1 MAAGS
6 WLTAARRSKWNEY
19 GDLSATGNRRRL
31 GCYHPPTHAPPSPA
45 RARQPGMDLAGPDG
59 SPTGEPDLVVAWPRG
74 VLAHSAARCFALRG
88 DNLDGLSPGAWFIN
102 RPLCHAFLCISRHGP
117 QVGGQSLGRGVQP
130 RIFRAQ
136 ISWFIYITQ
145 EEPPMNTE
153 LVVTMFDGEDAA
165 SAAYQALRRLEQ
177 TGGIAILDAATL
189 VKHSDGTSE
198 IKDTQD
204 VDTRHG
210 AYFGVISGALI
221 GLLGGPAGALIG
233 SVAGAAT
240 GAASASLID
249 FGFPREDLQAL
260 DDQLANGSSAL
271 VVLVEATW
279 LDKLDDA
286 LASFAGRS
294 TSRSLHSDR
303 ADRIAAAAEAIEQEL
318 AELRLEDERGW
329 AALLA
334 DFDADLARM
343 DAQLAQESDLIRAEL
358 NAEAQA
364 EAKLAELRD
373 RRDAKRQELNQ
384 KIQAR
389 IDGLNAAITQRR
401 AALADAT
408 AEAKAK
414 ADTRIATLETKRQ
427 AAQQQL
433 EANWHAQQAEWQQ
446 DIDALKARAA
456 KAEAAAKTRI
466 DAQTAALEAKRQ
478 AAQQEWDQRKHATAA
493 AAQDLKT
500 GASEA
505 RADLRQAH
513 EKAAA
518 EFK

>member
-1 MAAGS
+1 
-6 WLTAARRSKWNEY
+6 
-19 GDLSATGNRRRL
+19 
-31 GCYHPPTHAPPSPA
+31 
-45 RARQPGMDLAGPDG
+45 
-59 SPTGEPDLVVAWPRG
+59 
-74 VLAHSAARCFALRG
+74 
-88 DNLDGLSPGAWFIN
+88 
-102 RPLCHAFLCISRHGP
+102 
-117 QVGGQSLGRGVQP
+117 
-130 RIFRAQ
+130 
-136 ISWFIYITQ
+136 
-145 EEPPMNTE
+145 MNTE

-165 SAAYQALRRLEQ
+165 GAAYEALRRLEQ
-177 TGGIAILDAATL
+177 SGGIAILDAATL
-189 VKHSDGTSE
+189 IKHGDGTSE
-198 IKDTQD
+198 VKDTQD

-249 FGFPREDLQAL
+249 FGFPKEDLQAL

-271 VVLVEATW
+271 VVLVEETW
-279 LDKLDDA
+279 LDKLDA
-286 LASFAGRS
+286 TLASFAGRS
-294 TSRSLHSDR
+294 TRRSLQGDG

-318 AELRLEDERGW
+318 AELRLEDEAGW

-334 DFDADLARM
+334 QFDADLARM
-343 DAQLAQESDLIRAEL
+343 DAQLAQESSLIHAEL
-358 NAEAQA
+358 NAETKA
-364 EAKLAELRD
+364 ESELAALRD
-373 RRDAKRQELNQ
+373 RRDAKRQELEE

-389 IDGLNAAITQRR
+389 IDRLNATIAQHR
-401 AALADAT
+401 AALANAT

-414 ADTRIATLETKRQ
+414 ADAQVATLETKRQ

-433 EANWHAQQAEWQQ
+433 EASWQAQQAEWQH

-456 KAEAAAKTRI
+456 KAQAGAKARI
-466 DAQTAALEAKRQ
+466 DAQIAALETKRQ
-478 AAQQEWDQRKHATAA
+478 AAQQDWERRKSAAAA

-505 RADLRQAH
+505 HADLRQAGQ
-513 EKAAA
+513 KAAG

>member
-1 MAAGS
+1 
-6 WLTAARRSKWNEY
+6 
-19 GDLSATGNRRRL
+19 
-31 GCYHPPTHAPPSPA
+31 
-45 RARQPGMDLAGPDG
+45 
-59 SPTGEPDLVVAWPRG
+59 
-74 VLAHSAARCFALRG
+74 
-88 DNLDGLSPGAWFIN
+88 
-102 RPLCHAFLCISRHGP
+102 
-117 QVGGQSLGRGVQP
+117 
-130 RIFRAQ
+130 
-136 ISWFIYITQ
+136 
-145 EEPPMNTE
+145 MNTE
-153 LVVTMFDGEDAA
+153 LVVTMFDGEEAA
-165 SAAYQALRRLEQ
+165 SAAYEALRRLEQ
-177 TGGIAILDAATL
+177 NGGIAILDAATL
-189 VKHSDGTSE
+189 VKHGDGTSE

-240 GAASASLID
+240 GAASASMID
-249 FGFPREDLQAL
+249 LGFPKADLQAL
-260 DDQLANGSSAL
+260 DDQLAPGSSAL

-384 KIQAR
+384 KIQTR

-466 DAQTAALEAKRQ
+466 DAQTAALEARRQ
-478 AAQQEWDQRKHATAA
+478 AAHQEWDQRKHATAA

>member
-1 MAAGS
+1 
-6 WLTAARRSKWNEY
+6 
-19 GDLSATGNRRRL
+19 
-31 GCYHPPTHAPPSPA
+31 
-45 RARQPGMDLAGPDG
+45 MDY
-59 SPTGEPDLVVAWPRG
+59 
-74 VLAHSAARCFALRG
+74 
-88 DNLDGLSPGAWFIN
+88 
-102 RPLCHAFLCISRHGP
+102 
-117 QVGGQSLGRGVQP
+117 
-130 RIFRAQ
+130 IF
-136 ISWFIYITQ
+136 TQ
-145 EEPPMNTE
+145 EDPPMNTE
-153 LVVTMFDGEDAA
+153 LVVMMFDDEDAA
-165 SAAYQALRRLEQ
+165 SAAYAALRRLEQ
-177 TGGIAILDAATL
+177 NGGIAILDAATL
-189 VKHSDGTSE
+189 VKHGDGTSE

-240 GAASASLID
+240 GAASASMID
-249 FGFPREDLQAL
+249 LGFPKADLQAL
-260 DDQLANGSSAL
+260 DDQLAPGSSAL

-389 IDGLNAAITQRR
+389 IDGLNAAITQRQ
-401 AALADAT
+401 AAL
-408 AEAKAK
+408 
-414 ADTRIATLETKRQ
+414 
-427 AAQQQL
+427 QQL

-466 DAQTAALEAKRQ
+466 DAQTAALEARRQ
-478 AAQQEWDQRKHATAA
+478 AAHQEWDQRKHATAA